1 MMARNGSRAN
11 ANGQKQWKPRAAW
24 VAAAIAALLLL
35 YLALRPSVVRVETAE
50 VTRGPLTVSL
60 TAEAR
65 TRVRDRYQLVA
76 PVTGTLERITFD
88 PGDVVPDASEVA
100 RIRPATSALLDPRT
114 RAEATARRDA
124 AAARLQQ
131 ARVAL
136 ETARGDQDFA
146 TRELERAREL
156 ASAGAVASREVE
168 AAERALSAA
177 QSALAAAE
185 GAVRSA
191 RSELTA
197 ANAAVAPPQAL
208 GSSGA
213 VAVRT
218 PAEGQVLRVL
228 VRGPGLVAAGTPLL
242 ELGDPGSLEV
252 VADLLTQD
260 AVSVSAGAPATV
272 VTSAGD
278 VQARVRRVEPSAVTR
293 ISALGV
299 EEQRVDVIIDFAIE
313 GSGASGGEAA
323 MPPGPAAEMP
333 DSGLRSSDLIA
344 ALGDGFRVDARI
356 VLAERDDVLHIPT
369 SALFRDGEG
378 WSTFVV
384 EGGRARRRAV
394 QIGIR
399 GEQRAE
405 VLQGLQQGAVVI
417 LYPGDEV
424 RDGARVAAGG

>member
-1 MMARNGSRAN
+1 MMARNSSRADT
-11 ANGQKQWKPRAAW
+11 NGRKQWKRRAIW
-24 VAAAIAALLLL
+24 IGAAIVALLLL
-35 YLALRPSVVRVETAE
+35 YLALRPSEVRVETAE

-65 TRVRDRYQLVA
+65 TRVRDRYELVA
-76 PVTGTLERITFD
+76 PVTGTLERITLD

-114 RAEATARRDA
+114 RVEAIARRDA

-131 ARVAL
+131 AEVAL
-136 ETARGDQDFA
+136 QGARGDHDFA
-146 TRELERAREL
+146 TRELERVKEL

-168 AAERALSAA
+168 AAERTLAAA

-197 ANAAVAPPQAL
+197 ANAAVALPQAL
-208 GSSGA
+208 GSSGS
-213 VAVRT
+213 VAVRA

-242 ELGDPGSLEV
+242 ELGDAGSLEI

-260 AVSVSAGAPATV
+260 AVSVAAGAPATII
-272 VTSAGD
+272 TSTGD
-278 VQARVRRVEPSAVTR
+278 IPARVRRVEPSAVTR

-299 EEQRVDVIIDFAIE
+299 EEQRVDVILDFTHE
-313 GSGASGGEAA
+313 ESGASDDETAA
-323 MPPGPAAEMP
+323 SPEPAAETRNP
-333 DSGLRSSDLIA
+333 RLRASDLIA
-344 ALGDGFRVDARI
+344 TLGDGFRVDARI

-384 EGGRARRRAV
+384 EGGRARRRPV
-394 QIGIR
+394 QIGVR

-405 VLQGLQQGAVVI
+405 VLQGLQRGDVVI

-424 RDGARVAAGG
+424 RDGARVTAGG